1 MSDSLEQQP
10 FIPPPPPSPP
20 QPPEPVVGPRPTRL
34 RPFAIGLFAL
44 GLIMVPVAAL
54 KIVNVEV
61 FSGAALCFFGMLLFG
76 LSFVRLPVI
85 SNPEGPIPALQKVFG
100 IFYEP
105 TRVFRNLRAH
115 PHWVVAFVIIAG
127 LNVIYSNAFIR
138 RVTPERITNH
148 VVEKMSEMGPPFA
161 PPAEM
166 LESIRNKQL
175 DQLKSPTQ
183 RVGAAFNTIT
193 GTFVWGALVSAIT
206 LLLILAF
213 GGKINYWQAIAVYFY
228 TILPVAMVQKL
239 LSLVILYIKEPDD
252 IHPILGQE
260 SLVQDNLGILFLPAA
275 HPVLFA
281 ISSFIGVLSL
291 YGLWLRGKGLREGGT
306 RVSSTAGYGVAIT
319 LWVVGL
325 LLVTIFTALFPGF
338 IG

>member
-1 MSDSLEQQP
+1 MSDPLEQQP
-10 FIPPPPPSPP
+10 FTPPPAPP
-20 QPPEPVVGPRPTRL
+20 QPPVPVVGPRPTRL
-34 RPFAIGLFAL
+34 RPFAIGLFVL
-44 GLIMVPVAAL
+44 GLITIPVAAL
-54 KIVNVEV
+54 KLVNIEV
-61 FSGAALCFFGMLLFG
+61 FAGAALCFFGILLFG

-85 SNPEGPIPALQKVFG
+85 SNPAEGPIPALQKVFG
-100 IFYEP
+100 IFFEP
-105 TRVFRNLRAH
+105 TRIFRNLRVH
-115 PHWVVAFVIIAG
+115 PHWIVAFAIIAG
-127 LNVIYSNAFIR
+127 LNVVYSNAFIR

-148 VVEKMSEMGPPFA
+148 LVEKMSEMGPPFA
-161 PPAEM
+161 PTGEM
-166 LESIRNKQL
+166 LEGIRTKQL

-183 RVGAAFNTIT
+183 RVGAALNTIT

-213 GGKINYWQAIAVYFY
+213 GGRINYWQAIAVYFF

-239 LSLVILYIKEPDD
+239 LSLIILYIKDPED

-260 SLVQDNLGILFLPAA
+260 SLVQDNLGILFSSAA
-275 HPVLFA
+275 HPVLFVLA
-281 ISSFIGVLSL
+281 SSIGVFSF

-306 RVSSTAGYGVAIT
+306 RVSSTAGWGVAIT

-325 LLVTIFTALFPGF
+325 LLATIVTALFPSF